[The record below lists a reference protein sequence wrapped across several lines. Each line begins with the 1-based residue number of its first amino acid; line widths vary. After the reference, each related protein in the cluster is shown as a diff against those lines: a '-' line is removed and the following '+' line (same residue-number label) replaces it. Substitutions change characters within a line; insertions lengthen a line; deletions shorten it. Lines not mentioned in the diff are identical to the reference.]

1 MKPRET
7 PPLFI
12 DRCLGKN
19 VIADAL
25 RNAGAK
31 VEIHDDHFAPDA
43 PDHEWLRQVAE
54 RDWIVLTKDK
64 RIRRRS
70 VEIIAIRNA
79 RARVFCLTAGDLTA
93 AEMAQIFV
101 GALQRIFRF
110 ALGNKAPFL
119 AKITASGGVSYLLT
133 PRELKRVK

>member
-1 MKPRET
+1 LKPREA
-7 PPLFI
+7 PHFFI

-25 RNAGAK
+25 RNAGAS
-31 VEIHDDHFAPDA
+31 VQIHDDHFAPDA
-43 PDHEWLRQVAE
+43 PDQEWLQRVAD
-54 RDWIVLTKDK
+54 RGWIVLTKDK

-79 RARVFCLTAGDLTA
+79 KAKVFCLTAGDLTA
-93 AEMAQIFV
+93 PEMSEIFV
-101 GALQRIFRF
+101 GALQKMLRF

-119 AKITASGGVSYLLT
+119 AKITAGGSVSFLLT
-133 PRELKRVK
+133 PRELRWVK